1 MLYDGRVRGMWR
13 AEPGGLVVRHTVCQR
28 VVKGNL
34 MTPGG
39 AIDNDALRDMFLEEF
54 RRRLKVGRK
63 EIKTD
68 PDLTASG
75 QH

>member
-1 MLYDGRVRGMWR
+1 
-13 AEPGGLVVRHTVCQR
+13 
-28 VVKGNL
+28 
-34 MTPGG
+34 G

-63 EIKTD
+63 EIRTD

-75 QH
+75 RRP